1 MEQLLESAN
10 AAAKILEGVNGTADL
25 KVEQMS
31 GLPMVSVELK
41 KDMIANYGLD
51 AEDVQKQVSSLITG
65 ETAGK
70 VFEGD
75 RKFDIVVRMDQ
86 NSVTDLEKLYQIP
99 VSLADG
105 SSVLLSELIELKNVQ
120 GPNQISREMV
130 NVVSSLQQMFV
141 ELILVVTFQKHNLS

>member
-1 MEQLLESAN
+1 
-10 AAAKILEGVNGTADL
+10 
-25 KVEQMS
+25 
-31 GLPMVSVELK
+31 
-41 KDMIANYGLD
+41 MIANYGLD

-105 SSVLLSELIELKNVQ
+105 SSILLSELIELKMFKDQ
-120 GPNQISREMV
+120 TRFLAKMV

>member
-1 MEQLLESAN
+1 
-10 AAAKILEGVNGTADL
+10 
-25 KVEQMS
+25 
-31 GLPMVSVELK
+31 
-41 KDMIANYGLD
+41 MIANYGLD

-65 ETAGK
+65 ETVGK

-105 SSVLLSELIELKNVQ
+105 SSVLLSELIELKR
-120 GPNQISREMV
+120 SRTKPDF
-130 NVVSSLQQMFV
+130 SR
-141 ELILVVTFQKHNLS
+141 KW